1 MSVRHRLRVE
11 DRRLARRQEIRQ
23 STAFRSHFHAMCA
36 NIGVDPLVSN
46 QSRWTQ
52 LLGLGDFYYELGVQ
66 IIEACLAT
74 RWAPALGRGLN
85 ALKSCACA
93 GPISRSADRMYQC
106 CGAIATP
113 SARQIAGKVLPVS

>member
-1 MSVRHRLRVE
+1 MDSRQRRGGD
-11 DRRLARRQEIRQ
+11 DRRYARRQEIRQ

-36 NIGVDPLVSN
+36 NVGVDPLVSN

-74 RWAPALGRGLN
+74 R
-85 ALKSCACA
+85 
-93 GPISRSADRMYQC
+93 
-106 CGAIATP
+106 
-113 SARQIAGKVLPVS
+113 